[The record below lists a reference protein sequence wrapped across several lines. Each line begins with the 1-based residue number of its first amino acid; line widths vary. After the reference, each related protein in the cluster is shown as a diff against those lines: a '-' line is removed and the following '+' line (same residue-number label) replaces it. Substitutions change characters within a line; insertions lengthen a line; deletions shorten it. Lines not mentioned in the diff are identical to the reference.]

1 MGGTPEERFFNAFKS
16 LTGRS
21 INMANILMNFPMKR
35 EYNNAAAALL
45 LELKREVERMREAL
59 GEKEEMK

>member
-1 MGGTPEERFFNAFKS
+1 MALTPEEKFFRVFKS

-21 INMANILMNFPMKR
+21 IHMANLLMNFPMKR

-45 LELKREVERMREAL
+45 LELKAEVERMRAAL
-59 GEKEEMK
+59 GEEEEMK